1 MDRCHSA
8 VEEAHTMPHDP
19 ALVSKTIMIVDD
31 ELFFRKLLGTIL
43 TEKGF
48 SVIAEASD
56 GVEAVEKYSLHRPDL
71 TILDIYMPQKNGFD
85 ATKDIL
91 SVNPGAK
98 VLICSGM
105 GYDDDVK
112 AALAIGAR
120 DVILKP
126 FIPQEVI
133 DIISRVLAEK

>member
-1 MDRCHSA
+1 
-8 VEEAHTMPHDP
+8 MPHDT

-43 TEKGF
+43 AENGF
-48 SVIAEASD
+48 SVISEASD

-71 TILDIYMPQKNGFD
+71 IILDIYMPQKNGFD
-85 ATKDIL
+85 ATRDIL
-91 SVNPGAK
+91 SMNPNAK

-133 DIISRVLAEK
+133 EIISRVLAEK

>member
-1 MDRCHSA
+1 MS
-8 VEEAHTMPHDP
+8 HDP
-19 ALVSKTIMIVDD
+19 AQVSKTIMIVDD

-56 GVEAVEKYSLHRPDL
+56 GVEAAEKYSLHRPDL
-71 TILDIYMPQKNGFD
+71 VILDIYMPRKNGFD
-85 ATKDIL
+85 ATQDIL
-91 SVNPGAK
+91 SMNPKAK

-112 AALAIGAR
+112 AALAIGAK

-126 FIPQEVI
+126 FIPHEVI
-133 DIISRVLAEK
+133 EIVSRVLAET

>member
-1 MDRCHSA
+1 MH
-8 VEEAHTMPHDP
+8 HDP
-19 ALVSKTIMIVDD
+19 AQVSKTVLIVDD
-31 ELFFRKLLGTIL
+31 ELFFRKLLGTML

-48 SVIAEASD
+48 SVVAEAVD
-56 GVEAVEKYSLHRPDL
+56 GVEAVEKYSLHRPEL
-71 TILDIYMPQKNGFD
+71 IIIDIYMPRKNGFD

-91 SVNPGAK
+91 SMNPRAK
-98 VLICSGM
+98 VVICSGL
-105 GYDDDVK
+105 GYDEDAK

-133 DIISRVLAEK
+133 EIVTRVLAEK

>member
-1 MDRCHSA
+1 
-8 VEEAHTMPHDP
+8 MPN
-19 ALVSKTIMIVDD
+19 
-31 ELFFRKLLGTIL
+31 
-43 TEKGF
+43 
-48 SVIAEASD
+48 
-56 GVEAVEKYSLHRPDL
+56 
-71 TILDIYMPQKNGFD
+71 KNGFD

-91 SVNPGAK
+91 SVNPKAK

-105 GYDDDVK
+105 GYDEDVQ

-133 DIISRVLAEK
+133 GIITRVLTEE

>member
-1 MDRCHSA
+1 M
-8 VEEAHTMPHDP
+8 EEAHTMPHDT

-43 TEKGF
+43 AENGF
-48 SVIAEASD
+48 SVISEASD

-71 TILDIYMPQKNGFD
+71 IILDIYMPQKNGFD
-85 ATKDIL
+85 ATRDIL
-91 SVNPGAK
+91 SMNPNAK

-133 DIISRVLAEK
+133 EIISRVLAEK

>member
-1 MDRCHSA
+1 MQL
-8 VEEAHTMPHDP
+8 DP
-19 ALVSKTIMIVDD
+19 ARVSRTIMIVDD

-48 SVIAEASD
+48 SVVTEASD
-56 GVEAVEKYSLHRPDL
+56 GVEAVEKYSLHRPEL
-71 TILDIYMPQKNGFD
+71 VILDIYMPQKNGFD

-91 SVNPGAK
+91 SINPKAK

-112 AALAIGAR
+112 AALEIGAR

-133 DIISRVLAEK
+133 EIVSRVLAE

>member
-1 MDRCHSA
+1 MQL
-8 VEEAHTMPHDP
+8 DP
-19 ALVSKTIMIVDD
+19 AQVSKTVMIVDD

-43 TEKGF
+43 AEKGI
-48 SVIAEASD
+48 SVIAEAAD
-56 GVEAVEKYSLHRPDL
+56 GVEGVEKYSLYRPEL
-71 TILDIYMPQKNGFD
+71 VILDIYMPQKNGFD

-91 SVNPGAK
+91 SINPKAK

-133 DIISRVLAEK
+133 EIVSRVLAE

>member
-1 MDRCHSA
+1 
-8 VEEAHTMPHDP
+8 MPHDP

-48 SVIAEASD
+48 SVVAEASD
-56 GVEAVEKYSLHRPDL
+56 GVEASEKYSLHRPDL
-71 TILDIYMPQKNGFD
+71 IILDIYMPRKNGFD
-85 ATKDIL
+85 ATQDIL
-91 SVNPGAK
+91 SVNPKAK

-112 AALAIGAR
+112 AALAIGAK

-133 DIISRVLAEK
+133 EIVSRVLAEK

>member
-1 MDRCHSA
+1 MNHNP
-8 VEEAHTMPHDP
+8 AH
-19 ALVSKTIMIVDD
+19 VSKTIMIVDD
-31 ELFFRKLLGTIL
+31 ELFFRKLLGSIL
-43 TEKGF
+43 RENGY
-48 SVIAEASD
+48 SVVAEAVD
-56 GVEAVEKYSLHRPDL
+56 GVEAVEKYSLHRPEL

-91 SVNPGAK
+91 SMNPKAK

-112 AALAIGAR
+112 AALALGAR

-126 FIPQEVI
+126 FIPPEVI
-133 DIISRVLAEK
+133 EIVSRVMAEE